1 MAIWHLGNPEPYAG
15 LLRYYALEA
24 RAAGGSQWVLSMD
37 IGQAVDPSAITI
49 VEKIERPGMDD
60 VADERFRLQSAA
72 Q

>member
-37 IGQAVDPSAITI
+37 IGQAIDPSAITI
-49 VEKIERPGMDD
+49 VEKVEHPSQ
-60 VADERFRLQSAA
+60 ADMRDEFRLQTVGV
-72 Q
+72 

>member
-37 IGQAVDPSAITI
+37 IGQAVDPSAITLG
-49 VEKIERPGMDD
+49 EKIDNPGT
-60 VADERFRLQSAA
+60 ATPAPNPFGGR
-72 Q
+72 